1 MAHLETMSG
10 LRKIGEYLPCPP
22 PDIDWALSVQA
33 MESALGNLMPIGEI
47 LVDRERVSPEIL
59 ADALKSQLID
69 RLRLSS
75 LLEELNQEHLTRIAQ
90 QTDQVAL
97 APGETL
103 FQEGY
108 RGNSLYV
115 VLRGRML
122 LSNSEAQSEYPAG
135 VALPGDVLGES
146 DFFSDG
152 TRRYTAY
159 AIERSSLLKIG
170 YNLIPRSRSETEPAS
185 SRPSQNHIIQRTRE
199 ALSAD
204 RIHLFLC
211 DEHSHELT
219 TGIDMG
225 ERVCVFKIM
234 PGTDIAGWVAHKRTI
249 VNLREAYLDSRFD
262 PAMDIQTGYWTRT
275 LLAVP
280 ILEKGGKVLG
290 VLQAV
295 NKLEGWFDSDDE
307 TVLLACS
314 KQLAASL

>member
-1 MAHLETMSG
+1 
-10 LRKIGEYLPCPP
+10 
-22 PDIDWALSVQA
+22 
-33 MESALGNLMPIGEI
+33 MESALGNLTPIGEI

-59 ADALKSQLID
+59 AEALESQLVD
-69 RLRLSS
+69 RLRRSS
-75 LLEELNQEHLTRIAQ
+75 LLEDLNQEYLTRIAQ

-97 APGETL
+97 EPGETL

-146 DFFSDG
+146 EFFSDG

-159 AIERSSLLKIG
+159 AIERSSLLRIG

-219 TGIDMG
+219 TQIDMG
-225 ERVCVFKIM
+225 EKVCVFKIM

-249 VNLREAYLDSRFD
+249 VNLREAYLDLRFD

-280 ILEKGGKVLG
+280 ILERGGKVLG